1 MDKAQIKFEL
11 EKITE
16 TVKRLIFD
24 IPKYEL
30 ANELN
35 ISRVTLDRRLK
46 EHSWTYEEV
55 LIINILSNKKL

>member
-35 ISRVTLDRRLK
+35 LSRVTLDRRLK

>member
-1 MDKAQIKFEL
+1 MDKVQIKYEL

-35 ISRVTLDRRLK
+35 LSRVTLDRRLK

-55 LIINILSNKKL
+55 LVINILSNKKL